1 MQNNIITTIEKE
13 KLTKEILELEKK
25 LEKKIESLSKIKKND
40 LSENSFYTIAV
51 QEKQELENEINRL
64 ENILHYSRV
73 INPDEIETSKINLS
87 SVVKIKFIGAPF
99 YKDKNVI
106 KEYKIVSITDFYKTE
121 DVISLNSSLGKVLV
135 NKKKGDILEIK
146 NVKQPYKIEILEIK

>member
-73 INPDEIETSKINLS
+73 LNPDEIETSKINLS

-121 DVISLNSSLGKVLV
+121 DVIS
-135 NKKKGDILEIK
+135 
-146 NVKQPYKIEILEIK
+146 